1 MANIELF
8 FISLYAG
15 VRLLVYYV
23 PAIAEPKNMG
33 NGITYITEIIPY
45 IIPVLH
51 CMKHWSSF
59 LLFLPPCLSREK
71 HEIGYFFLRLFWMF
85 EHLQRSTS
93 FWDGICRK
101 NDLQSATYLLRSG
114 WKWYQER
121 NHVFPLCISHFK
133 WLIFL
138 HSLDCLLSLKT
149 CLDIY
154 ESIFW
159 HQFWVFPNLIF
170 DYKSS
175 SNTKIKP
182 DWEIVRFRDGKTMN
196 LFFCQFFKI
205 STLSNKGAAILF
217 GVINFKS
224 QNFGVHILCSL
235 SYSLLG
241 CYT

>member
-1 MANIELF
+1 M
-8 FISLYAG
+8 
-15 VRLLVYYV
+15 LVYDCWSITYQL
-23 PAIAEPKNMG
+23 AEPKNMG

-114 WKWYQER
+114 WKWYQEW
-121 NHVFPLCISHFK
+121 NHIFPLCISHFK

-138 HSLDCLLSLKT
+138 YSLDCLYSWYLRVNFLTPILSLSKPYFR
-149 CLDIY
+149 LQV
-154 ESIFW
+154 
-159 HQFWVFPNLIF
+159 QF
-170 DYKSS
+170 
-175 SNTKIKP
+175 
-182 DWEIVRFRDGKTMN
+182 
-196 LFFCQFFKI
+196 
-205 STLSNKGAAILF
+205 
-217 GVINFKS
+217 
-224 QNFGVHILCSL
+224 
-235 SYSLLG
+235 
-241 CYT
+241 